1 MVILPE
7 DSWASGVVL
16 WSCGRCQRESQ
27 LCGTWTPPL
36 ASSSPP
42 SHPSPDPLW
51 APAQQSSSCHRSPVP
66 PPATAGTAHYG
77 SRLHR
82 FRSKRIKV
90 NSKETYLNWSFSQ
103 ASWFVGQVLSWP
115 VEHYYHSMNFYCS
128 SDFTKHKYSSATFCV
143 CSTHLELF
151 KIKPS
156 RSPNAKRI
164 NT

>member
-7 DSWASGVVL
+7 DSWASGAVL

-51 APAQQSSSCHRSPVP
+51 APAQQSSSCHRSQVP

-82 FRSKRIKV
+82 FRSKRIKGKLKGNIFKLLMFSGLV
-90 NSKETYLNWSFSQ
+90 IRRVGSVMACWTLLPLHEFLFHKTQIQLCHLLCVLNTPR
-103 ASWFVGQVLSWP
+103 AV
-115 VEHYYHSMNFYCS
+115 
-128 SDFTKHKYSSATFCV
+128 
-143 CSTHLELF
+143 
-151 KIKPS
+151 
-156 RSPNAKRI
+156 
-164 NT
+164 